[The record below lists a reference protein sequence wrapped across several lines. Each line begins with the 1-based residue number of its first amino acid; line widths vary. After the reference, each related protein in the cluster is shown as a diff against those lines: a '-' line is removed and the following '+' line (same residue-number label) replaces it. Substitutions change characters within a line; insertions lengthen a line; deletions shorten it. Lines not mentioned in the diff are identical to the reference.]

1 MLNKFKLIVI
11 GDFEYFYK
19 VKINNNVERNNKT
32 IQEEFFLPNYTNL
45 KTNISYLKI
54 FAKQIQNLYNFIRLH
69 RNLKFN
75 NRLFSPIEFFYLSK
89 TDKCLY
95 P

>member
-54 FAKQIQNLYNFIRLH
+54 FAKQIQNLYNFIRFH
-69 RNLKFN
+69 KNLKFN
-75 NRLFSPIEFFYLSK
+75 NRLFEPVKKSV
-89 TDKCLY
+89 
-95 P
+95 